1 MVDEG
6 EDGEIVDGGH
16 GAVSTTPTTVPTAGG
31 GSKMVD
37 ECDEDGGYGAVSAAP
52 TKSPKDST
60 MEKLKAE
67 FNIKEFFELASRVI
81 DDGDSESMEML
92 KNLKIKWMTKL
103 GGEIAMTGHG
113 GFRSPSSAE
122 RRRPRVQRSRIAS
135 CHTGLEGQRCT
146 WSGAA
151 LGFRKPQ
158 NVSHGATK
166 LSLSAEAC
174 DDSTS
179 KAVQAAQ
186 AALGQSIAAP
196 PSGFTE
202 PKAHGAPHRPLA
214 AASTAEPSL
223 SQSRLSRWPCSPPTP
238 LTATTEVT
246 EAGSPSPTW
255 AAPPLA
261 DIWPSSSPL
270 TAAFYRTCNSHR
282 PLNLVS
288 DRTAVSTTRRRL
300 FQLPSSSRPTG
311 AHSITAQVRQHAPP
325 VRPHPRPTAIPTT
338 SSAPVTPMPEFFIG
352 NVPMH
357 PNTAFKIEDDK
368 IAAAF
373 HNHRGKHLTSYH
385 LDAKWRAVCEVK
397 ATSNGFF
404 FFQFENVAAMEEVIE
419 GGPWLYL
426 GQPIVLQ
433 KWEPGMV
440 LRKLKHTE
448 VPIWIK
454 LRHLPVELWT
464 TEGLSTVASGIG
476 RPLYPDAITR
486 ACTRLDFARVCVM
499 LNVNSK
505 LPKHVVIMMPNE
517 LGGESA
523 CKVDVEYEWIPHKC
537 TGCLSLGHSTKE
549 CPISKP
555 TKPAVSIYV
564 RKSTP
569 TIPVA
574 PELKLMEK
582 VHAPQ
587 VSEEI
592 HHQPEIDRVG
602 DEARAWKG

>member
-1 MVDEG
+1 
-6 EDGEIVDGGH
+6 
-16 GAVSTTPTTVPTAGG
+16 
-31 GSKMVD
+31 MVD

-52 TKSPKDST
+52 TKSPKD
-60 MEKLKAE
+60 EAR
-67 FNIKEFFELASRVI
+67 RVI
-81 DDGDSESMEML
+81 RGSTTAQAVLSRAAPTSGSEEPHCIMS
-92 KNLKIKWMTKL
+92 
-103 GGEIAMTGHG
+103 HG
-113 GFRSPSSAE
+113 ARGSTAAHGLAPPSGSAE
-122 RRRPRVQRSRIAS
+122 
-135 CHTGLEGQRCT
+135 
-146 WSGAA
+146 
-151 LGFRKPQ
+151 PQ

-174 DDSTS
+174 DDSTDGKS

-186 AALGQSIAAP
+186 AALGSIAAP

-223 SQSRLSRWPCSPPTP
+223 VAKSPQQLAVLPMPTP
-238 LTATTEVT
+238 LTATTER
-246 EAGSPSPTW
+246 
-255 AAPPLA
+255 
-261 DIWPSSSPL
+261 
-270 TAAFYRTCNSHR
+270 FYRTCNSHR

-288 DRTAVSTTRRRL
+288 DRTAVSPPDAGWFSFLRPAGHGSCFLAAVGSGGAATA
-300 FQLPSSSRPTG
+300 SRC
-311 AHSITAQVRQHAPP
+311 
-325 VRPHPRPTAIPTT
+325 PTAC
-338 SSAPVTPMPEFFIG
+338 SAG
-352 NVPMH
+352 Q
-357 PNTAFKIEDDK
+357 TASTANCYSDDLL
-368 IAAAF
+368 
-373 HNHRGKHLTSYH
+373 GS
-385 LDAKWRAVCEVK
+385 AVCEVK

-592 HHQPEIDRVG
+592 HHQPETDRVG
-602 DEARAWKG
+602 DERPEHGRDKGKDIVLFNAFDLLRETDDDADGLSRGPNKSNPSDISPC